1 MHADILLLLKNYNNK
16 YNRMNE
22 EFQELQHQY
31 DKTQYEL
38 KCVKKMLLEVC
49 SIVAPE
55 KSETIENMLD
65 KHDKVYKTLH
75 QNGKPPLATIRFNHQ
90 LSPDLG
96 SVYVWNYLD

>member
-38 KCVKKMLLEVC
+38 KCVKKCCWKCV
-49 SIVAPE
+49 
-55 KSETIENMLD
+55 
-65 KHDKVYKTLH
+65 
-75 QNGKPPLATIRFNHQ
+75 Q
-90 LSPDLG
+90 L
-96 SVYVWNYLD
+96 